1 MPDFWDVLVEA
12 TAKAIPTLVVA
23 AATLALGWFVGT
35 GVTSR
40 WEDTKKRRTLELETL
55 ARFHSLYG
63 EFFAVWK
70 LWSVYNKKCRYLVDS
85 ERDPKELW
93 AILRR
98 AAEVEGGFEAILVR
112 LTQERELSSSQVIDL
127 ARFREAYQCLRQAIR
142 SNRTLDWWNKE
153 HGDNGHAQ
161 YTAFKELASGV
172 ASILSAEPGRVV
184 RQPVR
189 PTPAAAMR
197 NLTAATDSS
206 QFRESWWI
214 SPSA

>member
-23 AATLALGWFVGT
+23 VATLALGWFVGT

-55 ARFHSLYG
+55 ARFYSLYG

-70 LWSVYNKKCRYLVDS
+70 LWSVYKKSRYLVGS
-85 ERDPKELW
+85 ERDPKEVW
-93 AILRR
+93 EILRR

-112 LTQERELSSSQVIDL
+112 LTQERVLSSSQVRDL

-161 YTAFKELASGV
+161 YATFKELASGV

-184 RQPVR
+184 RQPIR
-189 PTPAAAMR
+189 PTPNVAMR

-206 QFRESWWI
+206 RFRQSWWV
-214 SPSA
+214 SPPA